1 MHEKKNN
8 IIIIFIKCLFM
19 CIIIYKIIEISFFIK
34 NKNNRR
40 IVNKPI
46 IIKVKH
52 VYKNNSNLKV
62 DHMRYNFQNIYK
74 TRKIF
79 KINYSYYPY
88 TEINKSISYEKNGDN
103 IYKSTGMLNITK
115 LDYFY
120 NGTDVDTIK
129 LNHIHVGMALDKK
142 NFELSLISIASLLNK
157 SHPITFIH
165 FHILCLDLKFKEMTN
180 IINLKK
186 INKNIDFIFYNAKQ
200 AKYDFGE
207 RGSKEMRGVGNYA
220 KILCP
225 EIVNSTDKILIIDSG
240 DTIVQKDLS
249 EIFYYNLEDNYFSW
263 ILEDIAGNNENV
275 YDLNDQFFRNIFYP
289 NAGVFLV
296 NISLFRKDELYKKA
310 YYISKSYKELACP
323 VQDILISISI
333 YKFKYLPLK
342 YNTEIFFDN
351 DKQLKNKINDTN
363 VIRNLIKHQK
373 YSPYKYNIEEILDAA
388 YNPFINHFYHNKIQL
403 GRMKCSSS
411 TMQWIK
417 YAKLTGL
424 YKEIKSKYPI
434 PFRCEKSKNQKIYVN
449 SKKKLI

>member
-310 YYISKSYKELACP
+310 Y
-323 VQDILISISI
+323 
-333 YKFKYLPLK
+333 
-342 YNTEIFFDN
+342 
-351 DKQLKNKINDTN
+351 
-363 VIRNLIKHQK
+363 
-373 YSPYKYNIEEILDAA
+373 
-388 YNPFINHFYHNKIQL
+388 
-403 GRMKCSSS
+403 
-411 TMQWIK
+411 
-417 YAKLTGL
+417 
-424 YKEIKSKYPI
+424 
-434 PFRCEKSKNQKIYVN
+434 
-449 SKKKLI
+449 